1 MFRKILIANRGEI
14 ACRVIA
20 TARRL
25 GVATVAVYSDADAH
39 ARHVDLADE
48 AWPIG
53 AARAQE
59 SYLAIDKI
67 VAAARQSGAEAIHP
81 GYGFLSEN
89 PAFATACAKAGICF
103 IGPPPEAMR
112 VMGSKAAAK
121 TMMER
126 AGVPI
131 LPGYHGDAQDLTLL
145 AGVAADIGFPVLIKA
160 SAAGGG
166 KGMRIV
172 ERCEDLPEA
181 LEGARREALASF
193 GDDRLLIEKY
203 VPEARHIEVQIF
215 ADQHGEIVSF
225 FERDCSI
232 QRRHQKIV
240 EETPAPG
247 IDPLRRRAMAEAA
260 ITAARAVGYVG
271 AGTVEFLVKGD
282 RFYFLEMN
290 ARLQVEHPVTEMI
303 SRQDLVEWQLR
314 VASGE
319 KLPLTQQRLSML
331 GHSIEARIYAEDPGR
346 GFLPSTGRIRHLRQP
361 REAEAVRVD
370 TGLRQGDPIT
380 QDYDPLIAKLI
391 VWGVDRAAALQ
402 RLESALA
409 EYEIVGVA
417 TNLDVLR
424 AIATHPAFMSGES
437 DTGFIE
443 RHIDQLLAPAS
454 PAGSEE
460 TTILAAG
467 AAARLG
473 DLRAKAAA
481 EAANSGDPWSPWDV
495 SDAWRI
501 DGQGCQTVIFDREGE
516 SITLRVHALP
526 DGSIRVE
533 TPATAMLVSAEET
546 GDGMRLRIDG
556 VLRQLRVVRED
567 FGLVV
572 VLAGRNHFLRYV
584 DPLAPPRVEASGA
597 LQLTAPLPA
606 RVTRVLVGT
615 GDFVKKGAPVI
626 VLEAMKME
634 ITLTAPDDGVIAD
647 IRYAEGDVAPEG
659 AELVVLAAGEAP

>member
-1 MFRKILIANRGEI
+1 MFHKILIANRGEI

-53 AARAQE
+53 LARAQE

-67 VAAARQSGAEAIHP
+67 VAAARQSGAEAVHP

-89 PAFATACAKAGICF
+89 PAFAAACADAGLCF

-112 VMGSKAAAK
+112 LMGSKAAAK
-121 TMMER
+121 ALMER

-131 LPGYHGDAQDLTLL
+131 LPGYHGEAQDLATL
-145 AGVAADIGFPVLIKA
+145 AGAAEDIGFPVMIKA

-172 ERCEDLPEA
+172 ERAEA
-181 LEGARREALASF
+181 LREACEGARREALASF

-203 VPEARHIEVQIF
+203 LVNPRHIEVQVF

-240 EETPAPG
+240 EETPAWG
-247 IDPLRRRAMAEAA
+247 LDPPRRSAMADAA
-260 ITAARAVGYVG
+260 ITAARAAGYVG
-271 AGTVEFLVKGD
+271 AGTVEFLVEGD

-290 ARLQVEHPVTEMI
+290 ARLQVEHPITEMV

-314 VASGE
+314 VACGE
-319 KLPLTQQRLSML
+319 RLPLTQQRLAVR
-331 GHSIEARIYAEDPGR
+331 GHAIESRIYAEDPDR
-346 GFLPSTGRIRHLRQP
+346 GFLPSTGLLRHLRQP
-361 REAEAVRVD
+361 RENENVRID
-370 TGLRQGDPIT
+370 TGVRQGDRIT

-391 VWGVDRAAALQ
+391 VWGEDRTAALQ
-402 RLESALA
+402 RLKTALA

-417 TNLDVLR
+417 ANLDLLR
-424 AIATHPAFMSGES
+424 AIAAHPAFIAGES
-437 DTGFIE
+437 DVGFIQ
-443 RHIDQLLAPAS
+443 RHRAGLVALS
-454 PAGSEE
+454 PTETEE
-460 TTILAAG
+460 TAILAAG
-467 AAARLG
+467 AMARLG

-481 EAANSGDPWSPWDV
+481 ETLKSGDPWSPWGAGDG
-495 SDAWRI
+495 WRI
-501 DGQGCQTVIFDREGE
+501 EGRGAHDIIFNREGRN
-516 SITLRVHALP
+516 ITLRARPLP
-526 DGSIRVE
+526 DGSYHLE
-533 TPATAMLVSAEET
+533 TPAKAFVVSAAETEEQ
-546 GDGMRLRIDG
+546 MSLRVDG
-556 VLRQLRVVRED
+556 VLRKVRVVRED

-572 VLAGRNHFLRYV
+572 VLDGRNHFLRYV
-584 DPLAPPRVEASGA
+584 DPLGPAHVDISGS
-597 LQLTAPLPA
+597 LPLTAPLPA
-606 RVTRVLVGT
+606 RVTRMLVGT
-615 GDFVKKGAPVI
+615 GDFVKKGAPLV

-634 ITLTAPDDGVIAD
+634 ITLTAPSDGVVAD
-647 IRYAEGDVAPEG
+647 IKYGEGDVAPEG
-659 AELVVLAAGEAP
+659 AELIVLAAGEAA

>member
-1 MFRKILIANRGEI
+1 MFHKILIANRGEI
-14 ACRVIA
+14 ACRVMT

-25 GVATVAVYSDADAH
+25 GVATVAIYSEADAH

-48 AWPIG
+48 AWLIG
-53 AARAQE
+53 SARAQE
-59 SYLAIDKI
+59 SYLAIEKI
-67 VAAARQSGAEAIHP
+67 VAVARQSGAEAIHP

-89 PAFATACAKAGICF
+89 PAFATACANAGLCF

-112 VMGSKAAAK
+112 LMGSKAAAK
-121 TMMER
+121 ALMER

-131 LPGYHGDAQDLTLL
+131 LPGYHGEAQDLTLL
-145 AGVAADIGFPVLIKA
+145 AGVAEEIGFPILIKP

-166 KGMRIV
+166 KGIRIV
-172 ERCEDLPEA
+172 ERADALREA
-181 LEGARREALASF
+181 CEGARREALASF
-193 GDDRLLIEKY
+193 GDDRLIIEKY
-203 VPEARHIEVQIF
+203 VTRPRHIEVQIF

-240 EETPAPG
+240 EETPAPRMNP
-247 IDPLRRRAMAEAA
+247 PLRRAMAEAA

-271 AGTVEFLVKGD
+271 AGTVEFLVKDD

-290 ARLQVEHPVTEMI
+290 ARLQVEHPITEMI

-314 VASGE
+314 VACGE
-319 KLPLTQQRLSML
+319 RLPLTQQQLTMR
-331 GHSIEARIYAEDPGR
+331 GHSIEVRVYAEDPGR
-346 GFLPSTGRIRHLRQP
+346 GFLPSAGAIAHLRQP
-361 REAEAVRVD
+361 REAEDVRVD
-370 TGLRQGDPIT
+370 AGVRQGDRIT

-391 VWGVDRAAALQ
+391 VRGEDRAGALR

-417 TNLDVLR
+417 SNLDLLR
-424 AIATHPAFMSGES
+424 AIAAHPAFRAGDS

-443 RHIDQLLAPAS
+443 RSLDQLIAPAS
-454 PAGSEE
+454 PTESEE
-460 TTILAAG
+460 TAILAAG

-473 DLRAKAAA
+473 DLRAKQAE
-481 EAANSGDPWSPWDV
+481 EAAKSGDPWSPWAA

-501 DGQGCQTVIFDREGE
+501 DGRGRQDIIFDRQGK
-516 SITLRVHALP
+516 SITLRAHALP
-526 DGSIRVE
+526 DGSHHLE
-533 TPATAMLVSAEET
+533 TPTRTVLISAAET
-546 GDGMRLRIDG
+546 EDGMSLRVDG
-556 VLRQLRVVRED
+556 VLRRLRVVRED
-567 FGLVV
+567 AGLVV
-572 VLAGRNHFLRYV
+572 VLAGRNHLLRYV
-584 DPLAPPRVEASGA
+584 DPLAPPHVETSGA

-634 ITLTAPDDGVIAD
+634 IVLTAPNDGVVAG
-647 IRYAEGDVAPEG
+647 IRYAEGDAAPEG
-659 AELVVLAAGEAP
+659 AELVVLAAGEAA